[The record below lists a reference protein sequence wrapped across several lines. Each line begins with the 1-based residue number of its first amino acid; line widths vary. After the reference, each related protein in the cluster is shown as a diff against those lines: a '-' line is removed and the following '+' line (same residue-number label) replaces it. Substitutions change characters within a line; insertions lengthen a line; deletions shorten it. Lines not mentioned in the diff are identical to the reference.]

1 MKSSKFIWHLFPI
14 QMLVILLSLA
24 IFTIATIRSLR
35 DFHME
40 QTECVLLEKANGIAG
55 QTMTWLT
62 DPRAATRDSLCRD
75 MEGRLG
81 ARITFIAPDGNVLGD
96 SRHVSAL
103 MENHANREEI
113 ASALQGRTG
122 HSIRYSRTLKYNSL
136 YQAIPLQQNGQV
148 VGVLRLSH
156 SLDDV
161 ENELMRLRN
170 RIALSALAIAVL
182 AAAASLLLARRI
194 SRPLERLRIGAQR
207 FADGDLE
214 YLLPDYS
221 TSEIG
226 NLADAMNS
234 MAEQLADR
242 IRTIEGQRNE
252 LASVFSSMVEG
263 VLVIDEAMRI
273 VTANEAAARLLAFDT
288 QQVEGVSLTRIARHP
303 ALLGF
308 AEKAMASRAVV
319 EEDIEL
325 AADRETIHLQAH
337 GLRLEGSVRAGRA
350 LIVLND
356 VTRLHRLEK
365 VRQDFVANVSHELK
379 TPVTSIKGFVETLQK
394 GAIDDSEDARR
405 FLTII
410 ARQSDRLQAIIED
423 LLCLSRL
430 EQGTD
435 AVGRDLGIYK
445 VAEVLSSA
453 AQSCQ
458 MIADARQM
466 HLHVDCDENLRTR
479 LDPDL
484 MEQAIVNLVDNAVK
498 YSDQPGT
505 ISIRAEVVEDHV
517 LISVQDS
524 GRGIEAHHIPRL
536 FERFYRVD
544 KSRSRSQGGTGLG
557 LAIVKHIAR
566 FHDGQVTVMSKPDEG
581 SQFTIQIPWSIS

>member
-288 QQVEGVSLTRIARHP
+288 
-303 ALLGF
+303 
-308 AEKAMASRAVV
+308 
-319 EEDIEL
+319 
-325 AADRETIHLQAH
+325 
-337 GLRLEGSVRAGRA
+337 
-350 LIVLND
+350 
-356 VTRLHRLEK
+356 
-365 VRQDFVANVSHELK
+365 
-379 TPVTSIKGFVETLQK
+379 
-394 GAIDDSEDARR
+394 
-405 FLTII
+405 
-410 ARQSDRLQAIIED
+410 
-423 LLCLSRL
+423 
-430 EQGTD
+430 
-435 AVGRDLGIYK
+435 
-445 VAEVLSSA
+445 
-453 AQSCQ
+453 
-458 MIADARQM
+458 
-466 HLHVDCDENLRTR
+466 
-479 LDPDL
+479 
-484 MEQAIVNLVDNAVK
+484 
-498 YSDQPGT
+498 
-505 ISIRAEVVEDHV
+505 
-517 LISVQDS
+517 
-524 GRGIEAHHIPRL
+524 
-536 FERFYRVD
+536 
-544 KSRSRSQGGTGLG
+544 
-557 LAIVKHIAR
+557 
-566 FHDGQVTVMSKPDEG
+566 
-581 SQFTIQIPWSIS
+581 